1 MQRKVGCSRRG
12 TSSSSP
18 KTSLPTASG
27 KQNRLNLWIA
37 LGFLLCLL
45 LGLVTGCVPAGKV
58 DTPAVTFST
67 PYQAVLL
74 ANNSVYFGKLAGW
87 GTPNPVLTDVFY
99 IISKT
104 NPDTKQVQNALVK
117 RGKELHAPD
126 KMYLNASQIIF
137 VEPVGP
143 DSKVAQLINEA
154 NKQQ

>member
-1 MQRKVGCSRRG
+1 M
-12 TSSSSP
+12 TFAMM
-18 KTSLPTASG
+18 TANG
-27 KQNRLNLWIA
+27 KQSRWNLWIV
-37 LGFLLCLL
+37 LGCLVCLL
-45 LGLVTGCVPAGKV
+45 LVLGTGCAVPQKAESQ
-58 DTPAVTFST
+58 PITFST

-87 GTPNPVLTDVFY
+87 GTRSPVLTDVFY

-104 NPDTKQVQNALVK
+104 NPDNKQVQNALVK
-117 RGKELHAPD
+117 RGKELHGPD
-126 KMYLNASQIIF
+126 RMYLNTNQIIF